1 VSGRGAI
8 ARLARHAGARCGPFR
23 SMQQDGV
30 LVEAEAERQHD
41 ASDVIFELKRR
52 TGPHD
57 AAAFRW
63 HLAQADRRIPNV
75 LDRP

>member
-1 VSGRGAI
+1 
-8 ARLARHAGARCGPFR
+8 
-23 SMQQDGV
+23 MQQDGV